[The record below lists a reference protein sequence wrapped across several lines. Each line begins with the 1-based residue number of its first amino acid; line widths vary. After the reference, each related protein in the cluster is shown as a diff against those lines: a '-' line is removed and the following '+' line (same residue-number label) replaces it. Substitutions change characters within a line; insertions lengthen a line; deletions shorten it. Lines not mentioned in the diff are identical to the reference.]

1 MKQTFEE
8 ACALVQAVM
17 EGRWRAADDEAKAML
32 LEREKRAIMGYEEEI
47 ESYQADIR
55 AILAEADVTDAG
67 IPPWYRSA
75 EEGVFAELYG
85 LAGLTPW
92 VYDATPA
99 YQASSSAKLIGDR
112 LYCLIDGK
120 TVLQPQR
127 ISRERRAQLRRA
139 LLLST
144 PQERV
149 EKGFHEIYLHNGIRV
164 TIYAGDRTK
173 PEQEI
178 IVFRKYLLKDLSFEN
193 LAELGTIPREAIPL
207 FRDMIRIGFNILIG
221 GPVRSGKTTFL
232 QIWQREED
240 PSLEGLAISTDPE
253 TPWHVLMPDAPI
265 MQIVADGAEALESLT
280 KSLLRGDN
288 DYVLLEEMRDAA
300 AYRLAL
306 EITAIGTRRCK
317 CTIHTQDPEG
327 LPYRMA
333 SKICARYGGQEQN
346 LMQQICK
353 NFHYVFEFAQV
364 EEDRSRK
371 LLKRIVEYCCEPES
385 GRVAVHTIC
394 KYDPHTQAWNWHA
407 HFGEDKKEIG
417 LLYPK
422 EAEQMQIKLKSLE
435 ERNPLMG
442 KTTIYPRYFDANRS
456 THAPEKGKVQR

>member
-1 MKQTFEE
+1 
-8 ACALVQAVM
+8 
-17 EGRWRAADDEAKAML
+17 
-32 LEREKRAIMGYEEEI
+32 
-47 ESYQADIR
+47 
-55 AILAEADVTDAG
+55 
-67 IPPWYRSA
+67 
-75 EEGVFAELYG
+75 
-85 LAGLTPW
+85 
-92 VYDATPA
+92 
-99 YQASSSAKLIGDR
+99 
-112 LYCLIDGK
+112 
-120 TVLQPQR
+120 
-127 ISRERRAQLRRA
+127 
-139 LLLST
+139 
-144 PQERV
+144 
-149 EKGFHEIYLHNGIRV
+149 
-164 TIYAGDRTK
+164 
-173 PEQEI
+173 
-178 IVFRKYLLKDLSFEN
+178 
-193 LAELGTIPREAIPL
+193 
-207 FRDMIRIGFNILIG
+207 
-221 GPVRSGKTTFL
+221 
-232 QIWQREED
+232 
-240 PSLEGLAISTDPE
+240 
-253 TPWHVLMPDAPI
+253 
-265 MQIVADGAEALESLT
+265 
-280 KSLLRGDN
+280 
-288 DYVLLEEMRDAA
+288 MRDAA

-422 EAEQMQIKLKSLE
+422 EAEQMQIKLKSLA